1 VKELLFEKLAEIL
14 DCNVS
19 ELSIDMIFRDH
30 DHWDSLALLSTI
42 AMIDDAFDLVI
53 MNDDFEK
60 LNTISD
66 ILQFI
71 ESKK

>member
-1 VKELLFEKLAEIL
+1 
-14 DCNVS
+14 
-19 ELSIDMIFRDH
+19 MIFRDH